1 VPGPAEKLSVM
12 TSGRFIVLEGVD
24 GAGTTTHTRLLA
36 ESLRA
41 QGRAVR
47 PTREPTDG
55 PIGTMIRQM
64 LSGRLVVPGLGGP
77 RPPSWGTLALLFA
90 ADRLDHLEAEID
102 PNVRD
107 GVIVLSDRYVHSSLA
122 YQSLSAGG
130 DDATRAWIQ
139 TINAQARQPDL
150 TIVLDVPAEVTRAR
164 RRARSAQ
171 DDLYEEDTLQAR
183 LVAFYATIESYF
195 PGERIVHVDAHRA
208 VDVVAAEIR
217 GLVNDTLAR

>member
-1 VPGPAEKLSVM
+1 M
-12 TSGRFIVLEGVD
+12 HSGRFIVLEGVD
-24 GAGTTTHTRLLA
+24 GAGTTTHTRLLT

-41 QGRAVR
+41 RGRAVR
-47 PTREPTDG
+47 ATREPTDG

-64 LSGRLVVPGLGGP
+64 LSGRLVVPGIGGP

-90 ADRLDHLEAEID
+90 ADRLDHLEAEIE

-107 GVIVLSDRYVHSSLA
+107 GVVVLSDRYVHSSLA

-150 TIVLDVPAEVTRAR
+150 TIVLDVPADVTRAR

-171 DDLYEEDTLQAR
+171 DDLYEEDALQAR
-183 LVAFYATIESYF
+183 LVAFYASIEAYF
-195 PGERIVHVDAHRA
+195 PGERIVHVDANRPLE
-208 VDVVAAEIR
+208 VVAAEI
-217 GLVNDTLAR
+217 LAQVDDTLSR